1 MVKEGI
7 LRDYQSMGALNESS
21 ELLLKTLGDIYS
33 ATGFMEEESI
43 RLVQYE
49 TEMRCLLDERSF
61 ILNQL
66 QNVEQDISTLG
77 AIVRQAWSDRNKSV
91 FCIQK
96 LYGEY
101 SLLLNNINKHRKDF
115 DLAPLRNPYKPPKEV
130 FEDHKDIAKVICNE
144 TNGLENESI
153 KKYLS
158 SKQFLLE
165 NGYEVESKVRQSK
178 KASHKNTKLQ
188 QNSSIKTSSEDV
200 KDVQVSKRDHGDD
213 HKPLYNPN
221 EIIATDNVI
230 LSTAEMENNKN
241 DSEVL
246 DDFPFNEERNKR
258 EGGVHNRNFSVSP
271 WPNNEHFQVNFRR
284 YTSLSD
290 CNLDHISS
298 ESPSTSLRNQV
309 KSVSLDFGESLLHT
323 NESQLI
329 AQCPP
334 MKTCQACQQ
343 LIHRNAPICP
353 LCKTKSRSR
362 NPKKPKSRPV
372 IQVTDM
378 PNSATGV
385 SLALGLLRDHHE

>member
-7 LRDYQSMGALNESS
+7 LRDYQSIGALNESS
-21 ELLLKTLGDIYS
+21 ELLLKTLGDICN
-33 ATGFMEEESI
+33 ATNFMEEESI

-61 ILNQL
+61 ILSQL

-91 FCIQK
+91 FCIQR

-101 SLLLNNINKHRKDF
+101 NQLLNNINKHREDF
-115 DLAPLRNPYKPPKEV
+115 DLAPLQNPYKTPKEV
-130 FEDHKDIAKVICNE
+130 LENHKDTTKVICSE

-153 KKYLS
+153 KGYLS
-158 SKQFLLE
+158 PKQSE
-165 NGYEVESKVRQSK
+165 NRWEVESKVRQSK
-178 KASHKNTKLQ
+178 KASHKNTKPQ
-188 QNSSIKTSSEDV
+188 QNSSVKTSNENF
-200 KDVQVSKRDHGDD
+200 KEIQFSKRDHGDSQ
-213 HKPLYNPN
+213 KPLHHPN
-221 EIIATDNVI
+221 EILVADN
-230 LSTAEMENNKN
+230 LMPSTTEIGISKN
-241 DSEVL
+241 DSEIL
-246 DDFPFNEERNKR
+246 DDDDFSFNEEKNKR
-258 EGGVHNRNFSVSP
+258 EGDVHNRNFSVSP
-271 WPNNEHFQVNFRR
+271 WPSNEHFQANFCR

-298 ESPSTSLRNQV
+298 ESPSTSLHNQV
-309 KSVSLDFGESLLHT
+309 KSVSLDFSESLLNT
-323 NESQLI
+323 SESQLI

-378 PNSATGV
+378 PNSSTGV
-385 SLALGLLRDHHE
+385 SLALRLIHDHNE

>member
-21 ELLLKTLGDIYS
+21 ELLLKTLGDICS
-33 ATGFMEEESI
+33 ATSFMEEESI

-96 LYGEY
+96 L
-101 SLLLNNINKHRKDF
+101 KDF

-130 FEDHKDIAKVICNE
+130 LEDHKVVCSE
-144 TNGLENESI
+144 TNGLENEAI

-158 SKQFLLE
+158 PKQFLLE
-165 NGYEVESKVRQSK
+165 NGCEMESKVRPSK

-200 KDVQVSKRDHGDD
+200 KDVQFSKRDHGDGQ
-213 HKPLYNPN
+213 KPLHNPN
-221 EIIATDNVI
+221 EVLATDNLI
-230 LSTAEMENNKN
+230 QSTAETEISKN

-246 DDFPFNEERNKR
+246 DDDFPFNEERNKR

-298 ESPSTSLRNQV
+298 ESPSTSLHNQV

-362 NPKKPKSRPV
+362 NPKKPKSRAV

-385 SLALGLLRDHHE
+385 SLALGLLRDHNE

>member
-7 LRDYQSMGALNESS
+7 LRDYQSMGALNCKKHSK
-21 ELLLKTLGDIYS
+21 LKYVN
-33 ATGFMEEESI
+33 F
-43 RLVQYE
+43 
-49 TEMRCLLDERSF
+49 
-61 ILNQL
+61 QL
-66 QNVEQDISTLG
+66 F
-77 AIVRQAWSDRNKSV
+77 R
-91 FCIQK
+91 
-96 LYGEY
+96 
-101 SLLLNNINKHRKDF
+101 
-115 DLAPLRNPYKPPKEV
+115 
-130 FEDHKDIAKVICNE
+130 DIAKVICNE

-165 NGYEVESKVRQSK
+165 NGCEIESKVRQSK

-200 KDVQVSKRDHGDD
+200 KDVQVSKKDHGDD

>member
-1 MVKEGI
+1 MLI
-7 LRDYQSMGALNESS
+7 LLCFN
-21 ELLLKTLGDIYS
+21 
-33 ATGFMEEESI
+33 F
-43 RLVQYE
+43 
-49 TEMRCLLDERSF
+49 
-61 ILNQL
+61 
-66 QNVEQDISTLG
+66 
-77 AIVRQAWSDRNKSV
+77 
-91 FCIQK
+91 
-96 LYGEY
+96 
-101 SLLLNNINKHRKDF
+101 SL
-115 DLAPLRNPYKPPKEV
+115 
-130 FEDHKDIAKVICNE
+130 
-144 TNGLENESI
+144 
-153 KKYLS
+153 
-158 SKQFLLE
+158 
-165 NGYEVESKVRQSK
+165 
-178 KASHKNTKLQ
+178 
-188 QNSSIKTSSEDV
+188 
-200 KDVQVSKRDHGDD
+200 
-213 HKPLYNPN
+213 
-221 EIIATDNVI
+221 
-230 LSTAEMENNKN
+230 

-385 SLALGLLRDHHE
+385 SLALGLLSDHHE